1 MTNSLM
7 ICASMYTNAFFSLQN
22 EVEDCV
28 RFAGVDNDAIII
40 VQVGRKK
47 RIITDRE
54 KKMVNAIESSQN
66 AFLGF
71 VWKSTDRLTI
81 ASKPKEKKKKGN
93 WEELRSNIPKL
104 PRIQIH
110 IMNGLQL
117 ISSPILTCCCM
128 GSPHAV
134 AFLECKC
141 FLAYLMIHA
150 PDSGRNVMMYSW
162 PPPPLWAL
170 FFLHPNAAVK
180 VLLNFLKSIQLHVG
194 FQHLL
199 WQSQCQCHCRT
210 LIQLQS
216 LLSIACQDGFSTLL
230 NPYYMMP
237 PDLEN
242 SMVTC
247 RMVYLVNGLP
257 SLTCISSNQT
267 CFSLQHIE
275 VNPCL

>member
-1 MTNSLM
+1 
-7 ICASMYTNAFFSLQN
+7 
-22 EVEDCV
+22 
-28 RFAGVDNDAIII
+28 
-40 VQVGRKK
+40 
-47 RIITDRE
+47 
-54 KKMVNAIESSQN
+54 
-66 AFLGF
+66 
-71 VWKSTDRLTI
+71 
-81 ASKPKEKKKKGN
+81 
-93 WEELRSNIPKL
+93 
-104 PRIQIH
+104 
-110 IMNGLQL
+110 MNGLQL

-134 AFLECKC
+134 TFLECKC
-141 FLAYLMIHA
+141 FLAYLMVHA
-150 PDSGRNVMMYSW
+150 PDSGHNVMMYSW

-210 LIQLQS
+210 VIQLQS
-216 LLSIACQDGFSTLL
+216 LLSIACQDGFTTLL

-247 RMVYLVNGLP
+247 RMVYLVLRMVFQASP
-257 SLTCISSNQT
+257 VCHLIRRVSHCSI
-267 CFSLQHIE
+267 
-275 VNPCL
+275 